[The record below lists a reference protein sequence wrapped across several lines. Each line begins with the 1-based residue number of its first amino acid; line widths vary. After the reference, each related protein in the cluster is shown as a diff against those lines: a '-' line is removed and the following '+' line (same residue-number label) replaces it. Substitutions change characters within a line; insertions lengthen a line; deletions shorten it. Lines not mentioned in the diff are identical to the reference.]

1 MPIAKDNAPSIRDLA
16 SESFFRC
23 VNWVNRVNLFK
34 KRERI
39 EILKIFD
46 KLAPK
51 KILDFGCRD
60 GFLSSIIQEHTQAEV
75 YGTDIDMEAMDRG
88 ARDYPNVKFVLPSAV
103 ETMNPEFDVIFM
115 GHVLE
120 HVQSCEEV
128 LGSLNQVLAPRGKFI
143 ITVPQER
150 VKGDTL
156 PHLIIFESIKNK
168 RFVNPH
174 VRVIRRKELQKIV
187 SKHGLTIEDYL
198 YINALP
204 PFSSRHLLWPTAYSL
219 VATCGRSF
227 HPNSTQQQ

>member
-75 YGTDIDMEAMDRG
+75 YGTDIDMEALDRG

-115 GHVLE
+115 GHVLWNTSKAARRCW
-120 HVQSCEEV
+120 VPSVRSWLFEV
-128 LGSLNQVLAPRGKFI
+128 SSL
-143 ITVPQER
+143 
-150 VKGDTL
+150 L
-156 PHLIIFESIKNK
+156 PSPK
-168 RFVNPH
+168 
-174 VRVIRRKELQKIV
+174 
-187 SKHGLTIEDYL
+187 SG
-198 YINALP
+198 
-204 PFSSRHLLWPTAYSL
+204 
-219 VATCGRSF
+219 
-227 HPNSTQQQ
+227 

>member
-23 VNWVNRVNLFK
+23 VNWVNRVNYFK
-34 KRERI
+34 KRERM
-39 EILKIFD
+39 ELLKTFD

-75 YGTDIDMEAMDRG
+75 YGTDIDMEALDRG

-120 HVQSCEEV
+120 HVQSCEEL
-128 LGSLNQVLAPRGKFI
+128 LGSLSQVLAPRGKFI

-174 VRVIRRKELQKIV
+174 VRVIRKKKLQKIV
-187 SKHGLTIEDYL
+187 SKYGLTIEDYL

-204 PFSSRHLLWPTAYSL
+204 PFSSRHLLWPTACSL
-219 VATCGRSF
+219 IATYGRSF

>member
-1 MPIAKDNAPSIRDLA
+1 MLITKDRASSRRDFI
-16 SESFFRC
+16 SESFFRF
-23 VNWVNRVNLFK
+23 VNWVNQVNYFK
-34 KRERI
+34 KRERM
-39 EILKIFD
+39 ELLKIFD

-60 GFLSSIIQEHTQAEV
+60 GFLSNIIQEHTHAEV
-75 YGTDIDMEAMDRG
+75 YGADIDMEALDRG

-128 LGSLNQVLAPRGKFI
+128 LGTLSQVLAPRGKFI
-143 ITVPQER
+143 ISVPQER

-156 PHLIIFESIKNK
+156 PHLIIFESIRNK

-174 VRVIRRKELQKIV
+174 IRVIRRKELQKIV
-187 SKHGLTIEDYL
+187 SKQGLMIEDYL

-219 VATCGRSF
+219 IATCGRSF